1 MGKQKV
7 GKFNVA
13 KIKVRKW
20 VSGKWVSG
28 SKHQCGADTVESG
41 KWAFGGVDSGK
52 VVVQWE

>member
-7 GKFNVA
+7 GILDVA

-20 VSGKWVSG
+20 ASGKWVSD

-41 KWAFGGVDSGK
+41 KWAFGGF
-52 VVVQWE
+52 